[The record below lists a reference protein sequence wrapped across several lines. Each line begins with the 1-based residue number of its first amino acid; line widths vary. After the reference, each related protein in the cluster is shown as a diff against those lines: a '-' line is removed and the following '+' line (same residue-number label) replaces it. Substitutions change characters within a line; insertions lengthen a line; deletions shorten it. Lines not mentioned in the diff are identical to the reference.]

1 MHGAQDTPHIWGDTP
16 HTYAGMTGHVHMDKG
31 HPRPYPGHILAIS

>member
-1 MHGAQDTPHIWGDTP
+1 MHGAQDTPHVWGDTP
-16 HTYAGMTGHVHMDKG
+16 HMYAGMTGHVHMGKG

>member
-1 MHGAQDTPHIWGDTP
+1 MHGDARHSTRMGDTP

-31 HPRPYPGHILAIS
+31 HPRPYPVHIING

>member
-1 MHGAQDTPHIWGDTP
+1 MHGDARHSTRMGDTP

-31 HPRPYPGHILAIS
+31 HPGHIING